1 MDIVILDN
9 SPESRAGL
17 SARVHEALRQA
28 ELEQLG
34 VAELD
39 TVAAATH
46 DWSRAAGCLIGP
58 GAFADIDDALSTL
71 RLAFPNGRVAVVV
84 EPDVYSRQA
93 VLLRKRLNIP
103 ILSIADITQLASFLI
118 ECESANTAV
127 NTGPRNKGVVGV
139 CHLKGGVGATTV
151 TAALGSCWARHGLSV
166 CAIDLDDVNPQLT
179 AWGRVGISQRT
190 VTAELLRQGEVP
202 ANRINELV
210 FPVEGYEGRLVVVG
224 QPEAYNEG
232 FHFKA
237 NVLDG
242 SPSSSEFMS
251 SLIGNLTAEFD
262 AVIIDMSRSWGVA
275 AFSTLPLCQNLLLV
289 TDDDGMSVRR
299 TLDCLQ
305 RLRKESDDP
314 DEFDFS
320 RWSLV
325 LNGYTG
331 RLISPKEIALEI
343 QEMELFPSDASLFTV
358 PFSDSG
364 RQWGAPG
371 QSFYD
376 TADPKTREVV
386 RKMAATIV
394 PFRYEPEQTG
404 ASKIL
409 RKVQS
414 LVHQD

>member
-1 MDIVILDN
+1 MDIVVLDN
-9 SPESRAGL
+9 SPESRASL

-28 ELEQLG
+28 ELQHLG

-39 TVAAATH
+39 SIAAESH
-46 DWSRAAGCLIGP
+46 DWSRAACCVIGP
-58 GAFADIDDALSTL
+58 GAFSNIDDILGTL
-71 RLAFPNGRVAVVV
+71 RLTFPSGKVAVVV
-84 EPDVYSRQA
+84 DVDVYARQA
-93 VLLRKRLNIP
+93 LLLRKRLNVP
-103 ILSIADITQLASFLI
+103 ILSIADVTQLATFFI
-118 ECESANTAV
+118 ECDSISAAVAVGPKNT
-127 NTGPRNKGVVGV
+127 GVVGV
-139 CHLKGGVGATTV
+139 CHLKGGVGATTL

-179 AWGRVGISQRT
+179 AWGRVGISHRT

-242 SPSSSEFMS
+242 SPSSSEFMN

-275 AFSTLPLCQNLLLV
+275 TFSTLPLCQNLLLV

-305 RLRKESDDP
+305 RLTKESDDP

-325 LNGYTG
+325 LNGFTG

-358 PFSDSG
+358 PFSDTG

-376 TADPKTREVV
+376 TADTKTREVI

-394 PFRYEPEQTG
+394 PFRYEPEQSG

-414 LVHQD
+414 LVQPE